1 MHILPMGTIKT
12 KKDNTE
18 AFQDETAA
26 QINEERLFQKIIEEQ
41 DTCAIIFLDKEGIIK
56 NWNKGAGIIWGYSRS
71 EAIGK
76 HFDIGFLPEDRAVKI
91 PANLLT
97 VAMLHGKAV
106 YEGWC
111 IRKDASKFW
120 GQISLKTL
128 YNEKGQLL
136 GFSAFAL
143 DLSQERAATERSESG
158 AAQLRSTNQALDEN
172 GGMYQ
177 EMIAEIQDYAIL
189 RLDVNGKIKSWNL
202 GAEKIKG
209 YKAEEII
216 GKHFS
221 IFYEAADQ
229 ANGLPQQLIECA
241 RHTGIAKHEGWR
253 VRKDGSRFWG
263 SIVITALHASDGSVI
278 GFSKVTRDLTEKKL
292 IDDEL
297 KRSTEELRSSLAEL
311 RKSEERYHKMVQ
323 EVQDYAII
331 MLDEKGNVISWN
343 IGAERIKGYPAK
355 EIIGVNFRIFYPDRD
370 KEAGL
375 PEKLIEIAVKTGK
388 ATHEGWR
395 IRKDGSRFWGSITI
409 TALHGENNS
418 IIGFSKV
425 TRDLTERKFAEDKV
439 KDYVMQLENKNWELE
454 QFAYVASHDMQEPL
468 RKIQTFTDIIQSNPN
483 NQAIVDKYFPKI
495 NTSAKRMSMLI
506 KSILDYSRL
515 DKVKNKVHTDL
526 NIILDTVRFDLE
538 LLIQERHAIIT
549 HDQLPAIDV
558 YPDQVTQLFTNLLGN
573 ALKYCDGQPVV
584 NIASKFVKR
593 EDIPGRPTDLE
604 HEYFL
609 ELSFQDNGI
618 GFEQQY
624 AEVIFAIFQ
633 RLHTRDKYEGTGI
646 GLAMCKRIMKNHS
659 GFMRATGEPGKG
671 ACFYTYFPVSYPAFS
686 RNQEATPTW

>member
-1 MHILPMGTIKT
+1 MGTINT
-12 KKDNTE
+12 KQDNTG
-18 AFQDETAA
+18 AFQDETAGQA
-26 QINEERLFQKIIEEQ
+26 NEELLFQKMVEEQ
-41 DTCAIIFLDKEGIIK
+41 ETCALIFLDKEGIIK
-56 NWNKGAGIIWGYSRS
+56 SWNKGAGIIKGYSKA

-76 HFDIGFLPEDRAVKI
+76 HFDLNFLPEDREVNI
-91 PANLLT
+91 PANLLK
-97 VAMLHGKAV
+97 ACLQDGKAV

-111 IRKDASKFW
+111 MRKDDSKYW
-120 GQISLKTL
+120 GRISLKAL
-128 YNEKGQLL
+128 YNEQEQLL
-136 GFSAFAL
+136 GFSELAQDLGREKAAAERRGPAAAAL
-143 DLSQERAATERSESG
+143 VESG
-158 AAQLRSTNQALDEN
+158 E
-172 GGMYQ
+172 MYQ
-177 EMIAEIQDYAIL
+177 GMIAEVQDYAIL
-189 RLDVNGKIKSWNL
+189 RLDANGVVKSWNL

-209 YKAEEII
+209 YKAEEIL

-221 IFYEAADQ
+221 IFYEASDQ
-229 ANGLPQQLIECA
+229 ANGLPQRLIEHA
-241 RHTGIAKHEGWR
+241 RQTGSAKHEGWR

-263 SIVITALHASDGSVI
+263 SIVITAMHGGDGAVI
-278 GFSKVTRDLTEKKL
+278 GFTKVTRDLTEKKL

-297 KRSTEELRSSLAEL
+297 KRSSEELKNSISEL

-331 MLDEKGNVISWN
+331 MLDEQGNVISWN
-343 IGAERIKGYPAK
+343 VGAERIKGYEAS
-355 EIIGVNFRIFYPDRD
+355 EIIGVNFRIFYPPGD

-375 PEKLIEIAVKTGK
+375 PEKLIQIAVETGR

-395 IRKDGSRFWGSITI
+395 VRKDGSRFWGSITI
-409 TALHGENNS
+409 TALHGGDNS

-425 TRDLTERKFAEDKV
+425 TRDLTERKLAEDKM

-483 NQAIVDKYFPKI
+483 NQAILDKYFPKI

-515 DKVKNKVHTDL
+515 DKVKHKVHTDL
-526 NIILDTVRFDLE
+526 NMVLESVRFDLE
-538 LLIQERHAIIT
+538 LLIQERQAIIL
-549 HDQLPAIDV
+549 HKPLPAIDV
-558 YPDQVTQLFTNLLGN
+558 YPDQVSQLFTNILGN
-573 ALKYCDGQPVV
+573 ALKYCEGQPVV
-584 NIASKFVKR
+584 KIASRFLTK
-593 EDIPGRPTDLE
+593 EDIKNPPVDLE

-659 GFMRATGEPGKG
+659 GFMQATGEPGKG
-671 ACFYTYFPVSYPAFS
+671 ACFYTYFPVSYPVYS
-686 RNQEATPTW
+686 MNQEAAATR